1 MANISDQIRAEITQY
16 ALEPYLLEL
25 ESNGLTIVPP
35 EVTGVT
41 DALLDR
47 CTEVLLEEFT
57 RMTGCPISL
66 ENGPEGELE
75 WPDGTDRI
83 MASVGLPPEPKPSV
97 MLMQQLLQRDRC
109 FRDLL
114 TNPQVDA
121 LVSSLIQGGFPVEF
135 PFRMRRLDNSTSYLK
150 WQSTP
155 PAEGQTGFSRPG
167 SIALHPDQRGC
178 PMPWGGNALYVN
190 ATWMLTP
197 YSKEDGCLAYV
208 PRSHLAGGYP
218 GPDADARAVPAE
230 GPRGAVVLWHGA
242 TWHGSF
248 PKRTPGLRLNAIG
261 FYRHFSISP
270 QENLQMTIPDGMWED
285 CAEPRRLRE
294 MLGIRDVFPYREQMM
309 PVPRLVGAHPPR
321 D

>member
-1 MANISDQIRAEITQY
+1 MANISEQIRDEIAQY
-16 ALEPYLLEL
+16 RLEPYLLDL

-47 CTEVLLEEFT
+47 CTEVLLAEFT

-121 LVSSLIQGGFPVEF
+121 LVSSLIQGGFPPSF
-135 PFRMRRLDNSTSYLK
+135 LSACAGWTTR
-150 WQSTP
+150 P
-155 PAEGQTGFSRPG
+155 PT
-167 SIALHPDQRGC
+167 
-178 PMPWGGNALYVN
+178 
-190 ATWMLTP
+190 
-197 YSKEDGCLAYV
+197 
-208 PRSHLAGGYP
+208 
-218 GPDADARAVPAE
+218 
-230 GPRGAVVLWHGA
+230 
-242 TWHGSF
+242 
-248 PKRTPGLRLNAIG
+248 
-261 FYRHFSISP
+261 
-270 QENLQMTIPDGMWED
+270 
-285 CAEPRRLRE
+285 
-294 MLGIRDVFPYREQMM
+294 
-309 PVPRLVGAHPPR
+309 
-321 D
+321 